1 MPMLTA
7 EDPRSVDDCDVIAV
21 YPGGSDG
28 SYMFA
33 TVMDGR
39 RHRDRGRDSQR
50 CDKLPPAV

>member
-1 MPMLTA
+1 MLTA

-33 TVMDGR
+33 TLVMDGR